1 MSRILGQAKSW
12 HEEFCD
18 LLVRSGV
25 SAAAKEPSST
35 DCPKGLVTM
44 EEINAAIESAASN
57 VSLDLDEALVLKGL
71 GERIQK
77 WQDQVSV
84 AASMRSMR
92 VSKGKRQHNKFSV
105 DDLRSLIHEAQTLP
119 IKMEEDV
126 QRLNQQLS

>member
-1 MSRILGQAKSW
+1 M
-12 HEEFCD
+12 
-18 LLVRSGV
+18 
-25 SAAAKEPSST
+25 AKEPSST

-77 WQDQVSV
+77 WQDQVLV
-84 AASMRSMR
+84 AAPTRSMR
-92 VSKGKRQHNKFSV
+92 VGKGKRQHNKFSV
-105 DDLRSLIHEAQTLP
+105 DALRSLIHEAQTLP